1 MKVKSLL
8 TGFITGTV
16 VAGAAVL
23 LSSPTSGKELRN
35 RTKTSRLEM
44 NEIAKEIKTRVM
56 NMKEDVIVPSK
67 ISKETITAFSQD
79 VKNLLDNWKKE
90 IEPNKEELTK
100 NMKEIEAKVQELEEI
115 TASPTQNTNRHFINL
130 SDH

>member
-35 RTKTSRLEM
+35 RTKTTRSEM
-44 NEIAKEIKTRVM
+44 DGIAKEIKTRVM
-56 NMKEDVIVPSK
+56 NTKEDVVTASK
-67 ISKETITAFSQD
+67 ISKETLTAFSQD
-79 VKNLLDNWKKE
+79 VKNLLENWKKE

-100 NMKEIEAKVQELEEI
+100 NIKEIEAKVQELEEI
-115 TASPTQNTNRHFINL
+115 TASPTQNDNRTLH
-130 SDH
+130 